1 MAAQPST
8 DERLTELATALA
20 PLPVRVAELAEAVH
34 HLQEET
40 RSLRHDLNGETLAL
54 RQELAAA
61 ERQLVQLAWGI
72 VAALL
77 GGLIAVLAAVL

>member
-1 MAAQPST
+1 MTAEPWT
-8 DERLTELATALA
+8 DERITELAAALG
-20 PLPVRVAELAEAVH
+20 PLHVRVAELTEAVH

-40 RSLRHDLNGETLAL
+40 RSLRQDLNGETLEL

-72 VAALL
+72 VAALI
-77 GGLIAVLAAVL
+77 GGLLAVLAAVL